1 MPKSRNQKLKL
12 LHLKRILEYYTDED
26 HGITTQEIRDH
37 LKQQQIEVE
46 RKTVYE
52 DIHALE
58 DFGMDIW
65 HGEYEKTYRL
75 SSRLF
80 SLPEIKMMIDSIQAS
95 KFLNEKSTQDLIDKL
110 KTLCSHHEARTLE
123 REVIVANRV
132 KTMNHSIHYNVD
144 GIHRAVL

>member
-26 HGITTQEIRDH
+26 HGITTQEIRTH

-58 DFGMDIW
+58 DFGMEIA
-65 HGEYEKTYRL
+65 HEEYGKTYRL
-75 SSRLF
+75 IDRLF
-80 SLPEIKMMIDSIQAS
+80 SLSEIKLMIDSIQAS
-95 KFLNEKSTQDLIDKL
+95 KFLNEKSTTKLIDKL
-110 KTLCSHHEARTLE
+110 KSFYLLQIFLLQQIQYLQPFLME
-123 REVIVANRV
+123 
-132 KTMNHSIHYNVD
+132 Y
-144 GIHRAVL
+144 

>member
-1 MPKSRNQKLKL
+1 M
-12 LHLKRILEYYTDED
+12 
-26 HGITTQEIRDH
+26 
-37 LKQQQIEVE
+37 KQQQIEVE

-132 KTMNHSIHYNVD
+132 KTMNHSIHYND
-144 GIHRAVL
+144 YL

>member
-95 KFLNEKSTQDLIDKL
+95 KFLNEKSTQSGLRFRG
-110 KTLCSHHEARTLE
+110 HHAL
-123 REVIVANRV
+123 
-132 KTMNHSIHYNVD
+132 
-144 GIHRAVL
+144 